1 MTTIDNSETN
11 NLVPLK
17 PLPATESTV
26 TKDTENILT
35 TLTKEKNLIEKSL
48 KIIEEIPQNGTE
60 DDPEYLILVSFAPLQ
75 SEPKSASQNSAARLD
90 KIAERL
96 SIIQNIEEE
105 IANYGFVLINR
116 GVEALSK
123 YFARNSGRSNMKIV
137 LVGEKNSG
145 KSTTSIFILNKLL
158 SQGQGR
164 VHFLDTDLGQS
175 TFYVPGTVSLLSFDK
190 PVLSNLGQ
198 PYIKEPTLSFFVGEY
213 SPLNFIES
221 YLHAVSNAISFYDSF
236 IRNEPLIISM
246 HGFISNIGENLLYDL
261 LNIVRA
267 THIVFLDTSESK
279 HVGRLKTNIERKFHL
294 RRTSLLSQ
302 ELSGTLTL
310 RNYQDNDRSPPE
322 IILIQNEFTVNLQA
336 TNESKRLR
344 KDEMLAAYFLSPG
357 KKSGEKLE
365 EIAPTTTFKGAFAK
379 ICLIEPYQIKYD
391 DFIFML
397 RKTVGKNE
405 VFGPNDFERC
415 ALTFVNSVVAM
426 YNQTERNKSREPH
439 IIDQV
444 PLRDVC
450 AGFAYIK
457 DADLKSRTLYI
468 VTPVQEEAL
477 GQIFM
482 FVKST
487 EVNFSTGFLSKQSKD
502 LIHLGDISYDMK
514 GVFDPQEKRLLPNY
528 FINSVN
534 VVGSEPYRSKVAVKK
549 TQG

>member
-279 HVGRLKTNIERKFHL
+279 HVGKLKTNIERKFHL